1 MCIIFFQFC
10 SYFKEQP
17 ITLRLVIHEKNEK
30 LIVKK
35 FKFSAQCTMV
45 EFEENGEV
53 RVFKDEV
60 EVTESNLNYVY
71 QEFYKEPTRYVK
83 YEGDKPILFDHISKD
98 PILESIGKEKILEKS
113 LHYCN
118 KAYRSNETTHGFFS
132 IGTDTTKK
140 IDKDSEKEYSTKVF
154 WANET
159 SDKNIYIAFRGT
171 VDDKKPEFVEDWMT
185 NLDFNLI
192 EDVDSE
198 PGKFFKYFQKFK
210 VIYSGIFLKL

>member
-1 MCIIFFQFC
+1 MI
-10 SYFKEQP
+10 Y
-17 ITLRLVIHEKNEK
+17 EKNEK
-30 LIVKK
+30 LLVKE
-35 FKFSAQCTMV
+35 FQFDSQCTMV

-71 QEFYKEPTRYVK
+71 QEFYKEPARYVI
-83 YEGDKPILFDHISKD
+83 YEGDKPILFDHLSKD
-98 PILESIGKEKILEKS
+98 PILESIGKDKILEKS

-118 KAYRSNETTHGFFS
+118 KAYKSNETTNGFFS
-132 IGTDTTKK
+132 IGADTTKK

-159 SDKNIYIAFRGT
+159 SDKILYIAFRGT

-192 EDVDSE
+192 EDVDS
-198 PGKFFKYFQKFK
+198 GKF
-210 VIYSGIFLKL
+210 I